1 MLYTSFIL
9 NRINVL
15 KSWFYLSGRWK
26 NVIPRKNVSY
36 KKRNKKN
43 TFLFTVNQKSN
54 LNLESIK
61 PARYE

>member
-9 NRINVL
+9 NRIDVL
-15 KSWFYLSGRWK
+15 KSWFYLSGRLK
-26 NVIPRKNVSY
+26 NVIPRKNVRY

-61 PARYE
+61 PACYE